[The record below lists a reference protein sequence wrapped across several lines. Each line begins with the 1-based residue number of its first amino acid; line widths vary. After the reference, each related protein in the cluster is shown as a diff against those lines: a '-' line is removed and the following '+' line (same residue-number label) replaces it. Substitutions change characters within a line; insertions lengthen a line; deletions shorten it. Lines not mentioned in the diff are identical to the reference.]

1 MGTPVEVGE
10 VPETVAEP
18 LELDSS
24 PAVTVTIVL
33 KVILLREVFVVFAK
47 TANVVVVCS
56 LISFT

>member
-24 PAVTVTIVL
+24 PAVTVTIVP